1 MLLLASGYCII
12 LCIVSM
18 HKFHKKKERN
28 YNWTRSYKNTTIH
41 LSSYS

>member
-18 HKFHKKKERN
+18 HKFHKKKASN
-28 YNWTRSYKNTTIH
+28 GKPLLVSVLYVIVNQ
-41 LSSYS
+41 